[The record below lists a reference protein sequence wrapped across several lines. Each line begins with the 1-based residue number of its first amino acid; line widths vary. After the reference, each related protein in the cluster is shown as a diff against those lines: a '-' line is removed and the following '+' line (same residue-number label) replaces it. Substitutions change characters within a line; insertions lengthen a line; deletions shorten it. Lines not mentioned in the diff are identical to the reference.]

1 MATFF
6 VRVCRLR
13 FVIRWALNRVVGQS
27 AEGAVGTAF
36 LFLIGVTVL
45 ERLQKI
51 LAQAGITSRRAA
63 EELITAGRVAVNGQ
77 VVTVLGSKADPE
89 RDAITL
95 DGKPVRQVTRK
106 IYILLHKP
114 SGYVTTMKDPQG
126 RPVVT
131 DLLKGAK
138 ERLFPV
144 GRLDYNTEGLLL
156 LTNDGAWANT
166 LAHPRHEVDKEY
178 HVRVRGEV
186 SREQIDS
193 LVAGV
198 LLEDGPTAP
207 AQVHEVKASDN
218 NTWLSVVIHEG
229 RFRQVR
235 RMCEAVGLS
244 VVRLK
249 RVRYGML
256 ALGDLKPGEY
266 RVLSDSEARTL
277 VGAAPSP
284 LPTGE
289 RDRLLPADSVRKRSR
304 SAEGGRQPLVNP
316 RDRDERPIRR
326 SRDVIV
332 RPGTRSDSNGS
343 AYSQQQEPKR
353 TTRQAGKSHG
363 AEPGT
368 GKSGHHRRSDRVG
381 QDGTGRP
388 PRGKR

>member
-1 MATFF
+1 M
-6 VRVCRLR
+6 
-13 FVIRWALNRVVGQS
+13 Q
-27 AEGAVGTAF
+27 
-36 LFLIGVTVL
+36 

-51 LAQAGITSRRAA
+51 LARAGISSRRAA

-77 VVTVLGSKADPE
+77 VVTALGSKADPE

-95 DGKPVRQVTRK
+95 DNVPVRQATRNV
-106 IYILLHKP
+106 YILLHKP
-114 SGYVTTMKDPQG
+114 AGYVTTMKDPQG

-186 SREQIDS
+186 SHEQIES
-193 LVAGV
+193 LTGGV
-198 LLEDGPTAP
+198 VLEDGPTAP
-207 AQVHEVKASDN
+207 ARVHQIKASDN

-249 RVRYGML
+249 RVRYGSL
-256 ALGDLKPGEY
+256 SLGDLKPGEY
-266 RVLSDSEARTL
+266 RVLSDSEARAL
-277 VGAAPSP
+277 AK
-284 LPTGE
+284 GE
-289 RDRLLPADSVRKRSR
+289 PPVPATVTDK
-304 SAEGGRQPLVNP
+304 A
-316 RDRDERPIRR
+316 RR
-326 SRDVIV
+326 SRDASMGVLRRNEAGGRV
-332 RPGTRSDSNGS
+332 VTGLREEGRRTPAARVEERPRRPSAATTPAVTKHDAARS
-343 AYSQQQEPKR
+343 
-353 TTRQAGKSHG
+353 TRQKRDH
-363 AEPGT
+363 GT
-368 GKSGHHRRSDRVG
+368 GQGTGEGGHHRRPDRVRE
-381 QDGTGRP
+381 DGAGRP
-388 PRGKR
+388 PRRKH